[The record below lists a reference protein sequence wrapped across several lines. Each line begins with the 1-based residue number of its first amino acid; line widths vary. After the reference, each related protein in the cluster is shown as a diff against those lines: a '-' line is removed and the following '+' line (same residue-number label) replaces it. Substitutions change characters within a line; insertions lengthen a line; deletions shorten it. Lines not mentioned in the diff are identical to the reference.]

1 MDVLR
6 NNKFLTQE
14 DYQVALAKIIE
25 PLRKSLLVTDVS
37 GLHLGSSGAVYDQQR
52 ADMEALVRPLWG
64 IASSWK
70 FQEDDTLRDA
80 YLDKL
85 TKGTDPQNA
94 DYWGEIQ
101 DYDQY
106 MVETAALSL
115 TLLLHKDYFWA
126 LLSEQAQSNVINWL
140 AQGLERKVPKN
151 NWTFFKVLIRV
162 ALFYCGEKIERKR
175 LTEELQLIDSMYV
188 GQGWY
193 MDGKTTQRDYYVPF
207 AFHYYG
213 LIYATFMKEEDPE
226 WSVRF
231 IERATLFA
239 QDFVYYFD
247 SDGEALPYGR
257 SLTYRFA
264 QGAFFS
270 ALVFA
275 DVEAIPWGELKML
288 LATHLRTWMTHDIF
302 TFDGRL
308 SIGYHYENLVMAEG
322 YNAPGS
328 PYWALKTFLL
338 LAVRA
343 DHPFWQVEA
352 VQVKKKSKRL
362 IQHGNIL
369 LLQEMDGGHVLGF
382 PAGMLVEGQA
392 HAEAKYSKFVYSTK
406 FGFSVPKAGVLYEEG
421 AFDNTLAVSCDGG
434 RYFRTKR
441 ETLDFQLT
449 EECVSYRWSPF
460 KDVVIKTELYP
471 FGQWHVRVH
480 DIDTK
485 IPIEICEGGF
495 SLSLS
500 GRKSQGETGVGWSVV
515 KDGAKVS
522 QIVAIEGYEEACIVQ
537 PEANTSL
544 FFPRTSLPC
553 LKKILPAGSHRL
565 MCLVGGMIVKNE
577 RTKQNDKN

>member
-6 NNKFLTQE
+6 NNHFLSQE
-14 DYQVALAKIIE
+14 DYQIALAKIIE
-25 PLRKSLLVTDVS
+25 PLRNSVLVTDLA

-64 IASSWK
+64 IAPAWK
-70 FQEDDTLRDA
+70 FQEDDELRDA

-85 TKGTDPQNA
+85 TKGTDPQSA
-94 DYWGEIQ
+94 DYWGAIQ

-106 MVETAALSL
+106 MVETAALSV

-126 LLSEQAQSNVINWL
+126 LLSEQAQRNVVNWL
-140 AQGLERKVPKN
+140 THGLEQKVPKN

-162 ALFYCGEKIERKR
+162 ALFYCGEKLDRKR

-188 GQGWY
+188 GNGWY
-193 MDGKTTQRDYYVPF
+193 VDGKKTQRDYYVAF

-226 WSVRF
+226 WSDRF
-231 IERATLFA
+231 IERATVFA
-239 QDFVYYFD
+239 QDFIYYFD
-247 SDGEALPYGR
+247 GDGEALPYGR

-275 DVEAIPWGELKML
+275 DVEAIPWGEMKML
-288 LATHLRTWMTHDIF
+288 LATHLRTWMKHDIF

-343 DHPFWQVEA
+343 DHPFWQAEPVKI
-352 VQVKKKSKRL
+352 KKKPKQL
-362 IQHGNIL
+362 IQNGNIL
-369 LLQEMDGGHVLGF
+369 LLQENDGAQVLGF
-382 PAGMLVEGQA
+382 PVGMLVEGQA

-421 AFDNTLAVSCDGG
+421 AFDNTLAVSCDG

-441 ETLDFQLT
+441 EVSNYRLT
-449 EECVSYRWSPF
+449 EDSVFQKWSPF
-460 KDVVIKTELYP
+460 TGVTIETEVYP
-471 FGQWHVRVH
+471 FGQWHLRVH
-480 DIDTK
+480 TIDT
-485 IPIEICEGGF
+485 EISLEIREGGF
-495 SLSLS
+495 SLPLLE
-500 GRKSQGETGVGWSVV
+500 RKPKGAVGENWVFVTEGNLT
-515 KDGAKVS
+515 S
-522 QIVAIEGYEEACIVQ
+522 QIVGIEGYEEAMLVR
-537 PEANTSL
+537 PEVNTSL
-544 FFPRTSLPC
+544 FFPRTSLPV
-553 LKKILPAGSHRL
+553 LRKILPAGKHRV
-565 MCLVGGMIVKNE
+565 MCLVGGIVMRDEGMEKH
-577 RTKQNDKN
+577 DKN

>member
-1 MDVLR
+1 MDALR

-14 DYQVALAKIIE
+14 DYKIALEKIIE
-25 PLRKSLLVTDVS
+25 PLRNSILVTELA

-64 IASSWK
+64 IAPAWK
-70 FQEDDTLRDA
+70 IQEDDRLRDA
-80 YLDKL
+80 YLAKL
-85 TKGTDPQNA
+85 ARGTDPQSA
-94 DYWGEIQ
+94 DYWGDIQ

-115 TLLLHKDYFWA
+115 TLLLHKEYFWTF
-126 LLSEQAQSNVINWL
+126 LSEQAQINVVNWL

-162 ALFYCGEKIERKR
+162 ALFYCGEKLERKQ

-188 GQGWY
+188 GKGWY
-193 MDGKTTQRDYYVPF
+193 MDGKKTQRDYYIPF

-226 WSVRF
+226 WSERF
-231 IERATLFA
+231 IERATVFA

-247 SDGEALPYGR
+247 GDGEALPYGR

-275 DVEAIPWGELKML
+275 DVEAIPWGEMKLL
-288 LATHLRTWMTHDIF
+288 LATHLRTWMTHNIF

-343 DHPFWQVEA
+343 DHPFWQAEP
-352 VQVKKKSKRL
+352 VQIKKKSKRL
-362 IQHGNIL
+362 LQNGNIL
-369 LLQEMDGGHVLGF
+369 LLQENKGVHVLGF

-421 AFDNTLAVSCDGG
+421 AFDNTLAVSCDEQ
-434 RYFRTKR
+434 YFRTKR
-441 ETLDFQLT
+441 AVSEYWLT
-449 EECVSYRWSPF
+449 EDSVYQKWSPF
-460 KDVVIKTELYP
+460 AGVTIETEVYP
-471 FGQWHVRVH
+471 FGQWHLRVH
-480 DIDTK
+480 TIDTEL
-485 IPIEICEGGF
+485 PLEIREGGF
-495 SLSLS
+495 SLPLS
-500 GRKSQGETGVGWSVV
+500 GRNPKAEMGDNWVFVTEENLT
-515 KDGAKVS
+515 S
-522 QIVAIEGYEEACIVQ
+522 QIVGIEGYEEAMLVR

-544 FFPRTSLPC
+544 FFPRTSLPV
-553 LKKILPAGSHRL
+553 LRKKIPAGKHRV
-565 MCLVGGMIVKNE
+565 MCLVGGIVMRDEGIEK
-577 RTKQNDKN
+577 NDKN